1 MTKKRLVLL
10 VGLAVLLWWA
20 WVAPMLADS
29 KWWDLLTTQIVGTV
43 VILAASG
50 LLVAYGRQ
58 AGVGGFAVISTIL
71 RNRWARWA
79 IFTTVVLLFLI
90 TKREDLPWWWSDFRS
105 WLSNTGGGVRF
116 WLEPIFWGEA
126 WDRLAIVVFGV
137 AAITWGIRRA
147 GGIRR
152 TLGTATDALKTVP
165 AIGGLLV
172 FRKWWQMEVRYRVGV
187 ATLSILAIIYAI
199 NGSLPNLIVVAM
211 LWTWATFRG
220 WPRENPL
227 DPVPVDAFNLPVL
240 RAVGMVDAAVL
251 FLATLITLTSGI
263 TWFFISGYQLWTLF
277 ATLALSQ
284 LVFLLYVD
292 KRPGVTQTWTTV
304 RVVPKD
310 QQLIIDRARGW
321 VGEISIAPL
330 KLGPF
335 RLKERK
341 SIWDNLARIFGYY
354 LFEVEP
360 VGFRPEEGEAE
371 TLEFYVQCA
380 HFRFRGTERTWT
392 GARALINYIANL

>member
-1 MTKKRLVLL
+1 M
-10 VGLAVLLWWA
+10 VGSALFLWWL
-20 WVAPMLADS
+20 WLAPVLADS
-29 KWWDLLTTQIVGTV
+29 KWWDPLTTQMVGTAV
-43 VILAASG
+43 TITISG
-50 LLVAYGRQ
+50 LLVAYGYQ
-58 AGVGGFAVISTIL
+58 AGTALAAIATTVLG
-71 RNRWARWA
+71 NRRARWA
-79 IFTTVVLLFLI
+79 LGLGLLVVFLI
-90 TKREDLPWWWSDFRS
+90 TKREDLPWWWSDFRG
-105 WLSNTGGGVRF
+105 WLSDAGGEIKF

-126 WDRLAIVVFGV
+126 WDRLVVVVGGLALV
-137 AAITWGIRRA
+137 ILVIHRT
-147 GGIRR
+147 GGIRQAG
-152 TLGTATDALKTVP
+152 GTVANMVKTVP
-165 AIGGLLV
+165 TIGGLLV
-172 FRKWWQMEVRYRVGV
+172 FRKWWQMEVGYRVGV
-187 ATLSILAIIYAI
+187 AALSILAAIYAV
-199 NGSLPNLIVVAM
+199 NGSLLNLMVVAA
-211 LWTWATFRG
+211 LWTLVTFRG

-227 DPVPVDAFNLPVL
+227 DPVPVDAFDLPVL

-251 FLATLITLTSGI
+251 FVAGLGILTAGI
-263 TWFFISGYQLWTLF
+263 TWFLVSGYQFWTLF

-292 KRPGVTQTWTTV
+292 KRPGVVQAWTTV
-304 RVVPKD
+304 RIVPKD

-360 VGFRPEEGEAE
+360 VGFRPEPGEAE

-380 HFRFRGTERTWT
+380 HFRFKGTDRVWKGE
-392 GARALINYIANL
+392 RALINYVANL